1 MAKSALDR
9 RIAKELANSHK
20 SEVVLTASKRL
31 TKLRVT
37 SDEFAPMDALKAQ
50 ARSIRM
56 KSLEDLPDLLGL
68 FADNVQR
75 RGGSVFFAGD
85 GDEATQYIVK
95 LAEAEAVSSV
105 VKGKSMVTEEIELNH
120 ALEAAGMTVVETDL
134 GEYILQIAGETPS
147 HIVAPAMHR
156 SKEDVGE
163 LFEEKLGL
171 PYTSVADE
179 LNAAA
184 RAILREKF
192 LAADMGITGCNTA
205 IAEAGTVCLV
215 ENEGNGRLTSTAPR
229 ILVVVMGMERI
240 VRNLEEASVILSV
253 LARSATG
260 QTLGT
265 YINMVSGVPVG
276 EVDGPEQ
283 FHVVIVDNGRTDILA
298 GETAEILGCIR
309 CGACLNVC
317 PIFQTIGGH
326 GYGTVYTGPIGSVV
340 SPGLLGVEDWGEL
353 AHTSTL
359 CGACEEVC
367 PIGLEIPRM
376 LQHIRTQ
383 TVAAGHSPGWLKV
396 GMKAYASAASDPKKW
411 SRAQGFAGLGAG
423 LLRSEDGWLKSLPG
437 PGRGWTQVRDFPPP
451 QRKTFRQR
459 WGERDHGTS

>member
-1 MAKSALDR
+1 MSKSALDR
-9 RIAKELANSHK
+9 RIAKELANAHK
-20 SEVVLTASKRL
+20 SAVVLTASKRL

-37 SDEFAPMDALKAQ
+37 SDDFAPMDALKAH

-56 KSLEDLPDLLGL
+56 RSLANLPELLGL
-68 FADNVQR
+68 FADNVER
-75 RGGSVFFAGD
+75 RGGTVFFAGD
-85 GDEATQYIVK
+85 GDEANKYIVD
-95 LAEAEAVSSV
+95 LAKAEGVASV

-134 GEYILQIAGETPS
+134 GEYILQIAEDTPS
-147 HIVAPAMHR
+147 HIIAPTMHR

-171 PYTSVADE
+171 PYTNDPKE
-179 LNAAA
+179 LNATA
-184 RAILREKF
+184 RRVLREKF

-205 IAEAGTVCLV
+205 VAEAGTVCLV

-229 ILVVVMGMERI
+229 IHVVVMGMERI
-240 VRNLEEASVILSV
+240 VRNLEEASIILSV

-260 QTLGT
+260 QDLGV
-265 YINMVSGVPVG
+265 YLNMVSGVPVG

-283 FHVVIVDNGRTDILA
+283 LHVVIVDNGRSEILA
-298 GETAEILGCIR
+298 SETAEILGCIR

-326 GYGTVYTGPIGSVV
+326 GYGTVYPGPIGSVV
-340 SPGLLGVEDWGEL
+340 SPGLMGVGEWGDL
-353 AHTSTL
+353 AHASTL

-383 TVAAGHSPGWLKV
+383 TVKEGHSPAWLKA
-396 GMKAYASAASDPKKW
+396 GMKAYASAASDSKKW

-423 LLRSEDGWLKSLPG
+423 LLRSKDGWLKSLPG
-437 PGRGWTQVRDFPPP
+437 PGRGWTQVRDFPTPKK
-451 QRKTFRQR
+451 KTFRQR
-459 WGERDHGTS
+459 WEEREHGTE